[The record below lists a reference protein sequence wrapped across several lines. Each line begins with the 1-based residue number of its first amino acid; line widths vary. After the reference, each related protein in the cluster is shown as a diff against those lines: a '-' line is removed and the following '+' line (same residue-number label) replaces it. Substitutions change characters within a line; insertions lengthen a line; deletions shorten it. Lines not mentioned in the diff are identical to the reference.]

1 MTSIVQLYSTLYID
15 GQILFFS
22 ESFMTLN
29 AFQVLQARPEFVSLT
44 SARASAVTHALCIR
58 LNSTSIMEILHDNGF
73 KLVNESL
80 VHRNQGSYNVHYIL
94 VRECG
99 TGSNAEIAVAQAE
112 VVKG

>member
-1 MTSIVQLYSTLYID
+1 
-15 GQILFFS
+15 
-22 ESFMTLN
+22 
-29 AFQVLQARPEFVSLT
+29 
-44 SARASAVTHALCIR
+44 
-58 LNSTSIMEILHDNGF
+58 MEILHDNGF
-73 KLVNESL
+73 KLVNGSL